1 MHWHQVIIL
10 KSDVADASATSLM
23 NKYDAALR
31 AEINTNG
38 LPEGALV
45 GHGISAGNHVFFFSP
60 AAVAIAK
67 AAGIL
72 NDFDISALSEPPNL
86 DGYTKF

>member
-1 MHWHQVIIL
+1 MLWHQVIIL

-31 AEINTNG
+31 AEITANG

-45 GHGISAGNHVFFFSP
+45 GHGISAGNHVFSFSP

-67 AAGIL
+67 TAGIL
-72 NDFDISALSEPPNL
+72 LEFGASPLPEPPNL
-86 DGYTKF
+86 DEFMKF